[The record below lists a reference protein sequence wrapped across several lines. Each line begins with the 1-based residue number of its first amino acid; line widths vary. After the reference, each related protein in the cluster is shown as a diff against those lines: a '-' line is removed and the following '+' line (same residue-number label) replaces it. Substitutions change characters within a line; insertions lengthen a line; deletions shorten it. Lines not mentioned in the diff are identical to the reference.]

1 MLKLI
6 QNEYIKVFKKIS
18 TLIWIAIV
26 LLITVGLSFVMK
38 IQVDYENSWYSEYS
52 DSDMYTE
59 EMVESQVNAMKDTP
73 SFYQDEADNAFW
85 LTLQENKLYDGEP
98 MQYNLLRILCNNF
111 IENKDEG
118 STNSTSYKEAVNAI
132 ITKDYNT
139 AYSCFAKMYQEPT
152 YTFEG
157 SEDAIKN
164 PYQYKLDHNLIAL
177 SEEDVMSRLVD
188 EIVYLQSTLES
199 NFLSNNTE
207 NEDYHN
213 TLNSYLITQ
222 YRLKNNIVT
231 TINDSTSISSYADDS
246 SSSYWSGIKFSASMT
261 MVVSILMIVIAGGIV
276 AEEFA
281 HGTIKFL
288 LINPVK
294 RSKIIFSKFLTIVS
308 LTIFFMIGYYILNI
322 LLGMALYGTS
332 DLGIPLLKV
341 SGGEV
346 VRSSGFGFTASLY
359 GYATI
364 SVITYATMAFA
375 ISSLFRNSAI
385 AIGASV
391 ACLISGNIIT
401 QLLYVF
407 RQDWGRYL
415 IFANTDLLS
424 IKNNA
429 SLYPHHTMTFAIVT
443 IFVYLFVFL
452 LTAYDGFTRREV

>member
-38 IQVDYENSWYSEYS
+38 LQVDYESNWSSDYGEIYS
-52 DSDMYTE
+52 E
-59 EMVESQVNAMKDTP
+59 EMVENQIRDMEENP
-73 SFYQDEADNAFW
+73 SFYEDKTANAFW
-85 LTLQENKLYDGEP
+85 YAIYDNKLYNGEEV
-98 MQYNLLRILCNNF
+98 QYNLLNILCTDF
-111 IENKDEG
+111 LDNKDEG
-118 STNSTSYKEAVNAI
+118 STHSTIYKEATDAI
-132 ITKDYNT
+132 IAKDYKT
-139 AYSCFAKMYQEPT
+139 VYSCFAKMYQEPN

-157 SEDAIKN
+157 SENAIKN
-164 PYQYKLDHNLIAL
+164 PYQYKLDHNLSA
-177 SEEDVMSRLVD
+177 STEEDVMSRLVD
-188 EIVYLQSTLES
+188 EIVSLQSSLETAFQS
-199 NFLSNNTE
+199 NTTDTE
-207 NEDYHN
+207 EYHN
-213 TLNSYLITQ
+213 EMNAYLIAQ
-222 YRLKNNIVT
+222 YRLENNIVT
-231 TINDSTSISSYADDS
+231 TINDSTSISSYMDDS
-246 SSSYWSGIKFSASMT
+246 SSNYWSGIKFSASMT

-276 AEEFA
+276 AEEFS

-308 LTIFFMIGYYILNI
+308 LTVFFMIGYYIFNI
-322 LLGMALYGTS
+322 LLGMALYGAS

-346 VRSSGFGFTASLY
+346 VSSSGFGFTASLY
-359 GYATI
+359 AYATI

-391 ACLISGNIIT
+391 ACLISGSIIT

-443 IFVYLFVFL
+443 ICIYLFVFL